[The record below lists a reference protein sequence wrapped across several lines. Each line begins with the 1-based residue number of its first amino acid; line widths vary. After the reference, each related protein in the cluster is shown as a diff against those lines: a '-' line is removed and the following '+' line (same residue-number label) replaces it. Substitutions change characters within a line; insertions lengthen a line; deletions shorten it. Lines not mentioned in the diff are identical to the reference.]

1 LDAAVERAQDLSA
14 QPEPASELAGADLQC
29 RQRDHRAWQGKLF
42 HERRWPPDAGQEGS
56 AAAGFALLQADT
68 ELRTERE
75 PAVMAI
81 NIKVNGA
88 MHSVTAAPDTPLL
101 YVLRNDLGL
110 NAAKFGCGLAQ
121 CGACTVLIDGK
132 PARSC
137 VTPIDTLGQSEI
149 TTLEGLGTLEHPHP
163 LQAAFMTEQAA
174 QCGYCI
180 AGMIMAAK
188 ALLDRNPQPSAAEV
202 RQALAENL
210 CRCGTHNRIV
220 RAVLRAAQNGGRI

>member
-1 LDAAVERAQDLSA
+1 
-14 QPEPASELAGADLQC
+14 
-29 RQRDHRAWQGKLF
+29 
-42 HERRWPPDAGQEGS
+42 
-56 AAAGFALLQADT
+56 
-68 ELRTERE
+68 
-75 PAVMAI
+75 MAI

-88 MHSVTAAPDTPLL
+88 MHSVPAAPDTPLL

-110 NAAKFGCGLAQ
+110 NGAKFGCGLAQ

-149 TTLEGLGTLEHPHP
+149 TTLEGLGTIEHPHP
-163 LQAAFMTEQAA
+163 LQAAFMAEQAA

-180 AGMIMAAK
+180 AGMIVAAK
-188 ALLDRNPQPSAAEV
+188 ALLDRNPQPSEAEV
-202 RQALAENL
+202 RRGLAENL